1 MDSGKYVRSDL
12 DRDCAGAPAES
23 SAAAANGVARP
34 DLHSTFGPV
43 LRENTASSTRHHASP
58 LKQQQQ
64 HQQEQEEEDD
74 ISSFKDSDSLLL
86 KDGSPITDSTHSSH
100 NLKLS
105 SWPFS
110 SNSLISRVF
119 RSPTVLLLLSL
130 IFLLVGLYTL
140 FLQPD
145 SRLSSDTVDLS
156 ITSANELLPG
166 QTQDP
171 SPWTQEPG
179 LPFTTSQKHNAAD
192 PEPHSDPESDP
203 SHHGPDTVVA
213 NFHAAVEKGSFGSEG
228 ERGSLSGG
236 ESGTWR
242 GKLVWTPQPNRF
254 LLAVCLRGQVRRG
267 REGDWV
273 IIGMAVRWEATEN
286 SYALLQKNACI
297 PVTRHA
303 HLPVFSPRSS
313 LPHIPPPRPP
323 TSLPSRSAQVN
334 NHIAFPLV
342 SASAALCASSTAPLW
357 SRFPS
362 PLLPF
367 PPSGEQP
374 HWLSLPPPRPGSPPQ
389 PHAARPPRAPLHLP
403 RLLQARPLRLP
414 LPLRPSPPHLGPRPH
429 AHVSG
434 RRHRPAHGRVCRPVR
449 PPARGAS
456 HAVLARAGG
465 DVSNELSWA
474 AEELLG
480 E

>member
-254 LLAVCLRGQVRRG
+254 LLAVCLRGQVNNR
-267 REGDWV
+267 
-273 IIGMAVRWEATEN
+273 IGCLYRHLVLA
-286 SYALLQKNACI
+286 ALLNRTLLVP
-297 PVTRHA
+297 PV
-303 HLPVFSPRSS
+303 LLS
-313 LPHIPPPRPP
+313 
-323 TSLPSRSAQVN
+323 TSLAYCK
-334 NHIAFPLV
+334 H
-342 SASAALCASSTAPLW
+342 
-357 SRFPS
+357 
-362 PLLPF
+362 
-367 PPSGEQP
+367 G
-374 HWLSLPPPRPGSPPQ
+374 LSGSPCPSV
-389 PHAARPPRAPLHLP
+389 
-403 RLLQARPLRLP
+403 P
-414 LPLRPSPPHLGPRPH
+414 LPLIWDL
-429 AHVSG
+429 AHT
-434 RRHRPAHGRVCRPVR
+434 RTC
-449 PPARGAS
+449 
-456 HAVLARAGG
+456 LGG
-465 DVSNELSWA
+465 DTVLRTDEFA
-474 AEELLG
+474 ARFGRPLEVHHMRGVEG
-480 E
+480 GGGGWRGWMG